1 MTFDIEQATQLYT
14 SYKNLETLTM
24 RFSLI
29 DPEWDDEED
38 IEDNAEYA
46 GVTVEEYIT
55 ITENVSRAAKEAREA
70 FNAYER
76 QFDFEEQPIEYKTM
90 KMQRF
95 AFDESKALEMAK
107 ELL

>member
-1 MTFDIEQATQLYT
+1 MSFDIEHATKIYT
-14 SYKNLETLTM
+14 NYKNLETLTM
-24 RFSLI
+24 RFPLI
-29 DPEWDDEED
+29 DPEWDDEND
-38 IEDNAEYA
+38 IAENAEYA
-46 GVTVEEYIT
+46 GVTVEEYER

-70 FNAYER
+70 FNKYER

-95 AFDESKALEMAK
+95 AFDESKAVEMAK